1 MHRAH
6 VLNPFDINFTRALV
20 SNLGCGATWN
30 ETTSR
35 RRAWFFVAIAD
46 AKRIGA
52 QYWGDAV
59 KSIAV
64 GAFVFLTL
72 NVQPSIA
79 QSFPAAC
86 TGSYRF
92 TVSCC
97 KASYGANAE
106 GKVQNATRIAAL
118 ERCSLNER
126 AAERAAKKKK

>member
-1 MHRAH
+1 M
-6 VLNPFDINFTRALV
+6 
-20 SNLGCGATWN
+20 
-30 ETTSR
+30 
-35 RRAWFFVAIAD
+35 
-46 AKRIGA
+46 
-52 QYWGDAV
+52 
-59 KSIAV
+59 
-64 GAFVFLTL
+64 GAFAILTL
-72 NVQPSIA
+72 SVQPSVA

-106 GKVQNATRIAAL
+106 GKVQNATRIATL